1 MLIEA
6 VCTEAEA
13 GCQCGQAPKRKCSR
27 VPART
32 EPATATHSGYAPKT
46 SNSAPALH
54 FHLRLKR
61 LYSEGS
67 RYNQKYNLMQQ
78 QGTFEPLGDV

>member
-1 MLIEA
+1 
-6 VCTEAEA
+6 VV
-13 GCQCGQAPKRKCSR
+13 KRPS
-27 VPART
+27 
-32 EPATATHSGYAPKT
+32 E
-46 SNSAPALH
+46 SAPESPPEPNLRPLPISGSVLEPSISASDLH
-54 FHLRLKR
+54 FRFQLKR